1 MSLELALHPGVIAG
15 FVFASLAGLLV
26 ICGLIY
32 LCYFCFTK
40 ANSDNAENHNAS
52 VTPTKEKTNEN

>member
-15 FVFASLAGLLV
+15 FVFASLAGVLL
-26 ICGLIY
+26 ICGLILY
-32 LCYFCFTK
+32 CFCCRK